1 MIKLVEGLRRLPSL
15 TREEFQQHWLE
26 HHASLLLNIP
36 TLRSYVQYHTIGNN
50 PMARKTVATDPPFDG
65 HACYWW
71 DSLDAFRSVRNSTE
85 YQRVLDDL
93 KDFIGPNGSFLCYV
107 EERMIAGIDAGA
119 DLVLIEC
126 HSHRPGQTRA
136 NFQKGWYE
144 NTGGFGR
151 EIYKT
156 GLMSGFLQNNI
167 YDSSPETEGLGLDQA
182 RFDGVGFAYY
192 HSLAQ
197 LTACVSLPIVTERA
211 FKAEDG
217 FTDQKKMG
225 SVWARRIML
234 RPPLR

>member
-1 MIKLVEGLRRLPSL
+1 MIKLVEGLRRVPSL
-15 TREEFQQHWLE
+15 RREEFQQHWLE

-71 DSLDAFRSVRNSTE
+71 DSLDAFRSVRNSPE
-85 YQRVLDDL
+85 YQRVLEDL
-93 KDFIGPNGSFLCYV
+93 KYFVDPNGSFLCYV
-107 EERMIAGIDAGA
+107 EEHMIAGIDEGA

-126 HSHRPGQTRA
+126 HSHRPGQRRA
-136 NFQKGWYE
+136 DFQKGWYE

-156 GLMSGFLQNNI
+156 GLMSGFLQNNV
-167 YDSSPETEGLGLDQA
+167 YNPSSETDSLGLDQT

-192 HSLAQ
+192 YSLAQ
-197 LTACVSLPIVTERA
+197 LTACVSLPIVTDRA

-225 SVWARRIML
+225 SVWARRMML
-234 RPPLR
+234 RPVLR